1 MDSFY
6 SSWEASGVPQGSILG
21 PLLFNIFMCDM
32 FLMLNTTYCTGYGNG
47 NSPFVVRDN
56 IADVIKAPE
65 EIGENILNW
74 FLNNEIKLNTDKCHL
89 ILNRQEPNTLKIG
102 DFHINN
108 SVSEKLLGTT
118 FDCKLKFSKHIDDIC
133 QKALRV

>member
-1 MDSFY
+1 M
-6 SSWEASGVPQGSILG
+6 
-21 PLLFNIFMCDM
+21 
-32 FLMLNTTYCTGYGNG
+32 
-47 NSPFVVRDN
+47 VRDN

-133 QKALRV
+133 QKALRIWKWWSPFSILKTLKVVIKSCSPYPVLKTLRAIRK